1 MVVYSEQREKT
12 LHVSLGS
19 QCNNNCIFCMEPRF
33 IEDSH
38 NRKIEEHKEFISN
51 SFLDGFSRI
60 VFTRKEPTL
69 AFSKLIPLIKHAK
82 YIGYEDIMLITNGR
96 LLSYRPFVLKLLKA
110 GLNHVEISLHGSNKE
125 MHESLTRTPGSYE
138 QVKKCLQN
146 IYALSRKYPIFY
158 SINFTITK
166 LNYKNIP
173 DFYSLASSFSPNSI
187 VFNFYCTKS
196 EGKKRSDLL
205 MPNYSEVIGEL
216 RKVRSG
222 NFSLIDF
229 PFCVIPRELSNK
241 VGHIEDFHLLKKL
254 GNGKYR
260 RNDWQSTKRKLEKCG
275 VCKFLGFCP
284 NPSMEYVQK
293 YGHIEFKPIR

>member
-38 NRKIEEHKEFISN
+38 KRTVEEHKRFIKN
-51 SFLDGFSRI
+51 SFSDGFSRI

-69 AFSKLIPLIKHAK
+69 AFSKLIPLIKCAK
-82 YIGYEDIMLITNGR
+82 ETGYEDIMLITNGR

-110 GLNHVEISLHGSNKE
+110 GLNHVEISLHGSNKK

-146 IYALSRKYPIFY
+146 IYKLSREYKLFY

-166 LNYKNIP
+166 LNYKDIP
-173 DFYSLASSFSPNSI
+173 NFYTLASSFLPNSI

-196 EGKKRSDLL
+196 EGKKNSELL
-205 MPNYSEVIGEL
+205 MPNYSKVVGEL
-216 RKVRSG
+216 KKIKSG
-222 NFSLIDF
+222 KFSLIDF
-229 PFCVIPRELSNK
+229 PFCVIPKELSNK
-241 VGHIEDFHLLKKL
+241 LGHIEDFHLLKKL
-254 GNGKYR
+254 GNDTYR
-260 RNDWQSTKRKLEKCG
+260 RNDWQSTKRKLKKCESCKLLG
-275 VCKFLGFCP
+275 VCP
-284 NPSMEYVQK
+284 APSVEYVQE
-293 YGHIEFKPIR
+293 YGHLEFKTIR